1 MLFIH
6 LASAGWLKRRK
17 VAWPRQMVQP
27 AGRGGVSSLGVSA
40 ARGQPAGHPRVALGR
55 GETGA
60 GEGRP
65 GGSAWPCHAPRGGS
79 EPRRQQRL
87 RAGLKNPGHSTTGCS
102 ISRSHSWGLG
112 LGAAARQRELAV
124 LQRRRQL
131 QTRQLLSTAGERC
144 CSAQTGSFRR
154 EGGGGGMQGGKPG
167 CTAQGNRQQ
176 RLQPVTAERRR
187 WMQLKA
193 PQWGNAA
200 NTCPARGCKRSLGSK
215 DNGIRQPRCQSPTP
229 SPGCLGAG
237 STPPLQ
243 PVLLLLGSPVL
254 AEHGCCRHTPL

>member
-1 MLFIH
+1 MT
-6 LASAGWLKRRK
+6 
-17 VAWPRQMVQP
+17 
-27 AGRGGVSSLGVSA
+27 GR
-40 ARGQPAGHPRVALGR
+40 
-55 GETGA
+55 
-60 GEGRP
+60 
-65 GGSAWPCHAPRGGS
+65 
-79 EPRRQQRL
+79 
-87 RAGLKNPGHSTTGCS
+87 S

-112 LGAAARQRELAV
+112 LGAAARQRGLAV

-131 QTRQLLSTAGERC
+131 QTRQLLSTAARPKPGAFGGREEEEEEC
-144 CSAQTGSFRR
+144 R
-154 EGGGGGMQGGKPG
+154 EGSQA

-176 RLQPVTAERRR
+176 RLQQVAAEHRR
-187 WMQLKA
+187 WMELKE

-237 STPPLQ
+237 STQPSQPL
-243 PVLLLLGSPVL
+243 LLLLGSPAL